1 MAGRAAV
8 LEGKAAWG
16 MAKAERVARAVRT
29 AVARAAVMEV
39 VRVREEA
46 APMAKA
52 VRAVVEREVRTAASW
67 EVAARAKA
75 VGVRVEAAPMAKAV
89 RAVEGRAA
97 RTAAARAVVATAREV
112 AA

>member
-39 VRVREEA
+39 ARVREEA
-46 APMAKA
+46 APMA
-52 VRAVVEREVRTAASW
+52 
-67 EVAARAKA
+67 
-75 VGVRVEAAPMAKAV
+75 
-89 RAVEGRAA
+89 
-97 RTAAARAVVATAREV
+97 
-112 AA
+112 